1 MRVTVSTSN
10 SIRLLISWKKKLDQT
25 KYLIFVIVVI
35 GVLLRVISIPLFA
48 NASYYPVD
56 VYFVDNQA
64 AKLILNFQNPYSQN
78 LITQGYALNMFA
90 YLPMV
95 PIYYAPFYLLGDI
108 RLGSI
113 FADILIMFSLYY
125 IAKSINHGAAAFFA
139 PLTYALLPFSI
150 WLTSVAST
158 NIMIGTSFLTVSTV
172 ALLKKKHLV
181 SAIFLGLAL
190 GNEPINVSRTSSDR
204 FLSIGGT

>member
-1 MRVTVSTSN
+1 
-10 SIRLLISWKKKLDQT
+10 
-25 KYLIFVIVVI
+25 
-35 GVLLRVISIPLFA
+35 
-48 NASYYPVD
+48 VD